1 MSNRFVFAYPFVADN
16 SADGPAIFQL
26 IPGARQTGNAWLMK
40 AGLGVSWSVSWS
52 AWSVFRILKRTSSAI
67 LPGYT
72 EMYRPE
78 FYSTATDFLVILKK
92 VNYVMDGATGH
103 DTGHDPPNLVSDQMF
118 D

>member
-1 MSNRFVFAYPFVADN
+1 
-16 SADGPAIFQL
+16 
-26 IPGARQTGNAWLMK
+26 MK
-40 AGLGVSWSVSWS
+40 AGLGVSWLVS
-52 AWSVFRILKRTSSAI
+52 WSVFRILKRTSSAI

-78 FYSTATDFLVILKK
+78 FYSAATDFLVFLKK
-92 VNYVMDGATGH
+92 VNYVMDGATGPDTGH